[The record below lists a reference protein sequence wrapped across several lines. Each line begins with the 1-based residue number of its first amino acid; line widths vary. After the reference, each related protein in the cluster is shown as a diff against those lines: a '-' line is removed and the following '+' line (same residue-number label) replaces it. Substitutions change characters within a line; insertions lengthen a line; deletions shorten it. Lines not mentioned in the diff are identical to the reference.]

1 MNTQIE
7 KEKRKKVIHFPVS
20 KEWEKELVFNSQG
33 NVANTI
39 DNYCIILKNHEEFV
53 GKIKLN
59 ELSNSE
65 EFEGKT
71 ISQLDYDNIQRII
84 EKEYGIYNE
93 KKLASA
99 IRSVAAE
106 NKYHPIKKYLE
117 TLKWDGIK
125 RADTAFADYFGAE
138 PSDYNSMCLRL
149 VLFGAIERVFNPGCK
164 FDNMVILKGAQGLG
178 KSTFF
183 RIMCNNNPEWYQ
195 EDLKDL
201 EKPFEYTNR

>member
-1 MNTQIE
+1 MNTQLQE
-7 KEKRKKVIHFPVS
+7 KKKLIRFPA
-20 KEWEKELVFNSQG
+20 KKDWEKELLLNSQG
-33 NVANTI
+33 NVANII
-39 DNYCIILKNHEEFV
+39 DNYCIILKNHEDFV

-65 EFEGKT
+65 EFDGK
-71 ISQLDYDNIQRII
+71 IMQQINYDYIQRII

-93 KKLASA
+93 KKVASA

-106 NKYHPIKKYLE
+106 NKYHPIKEYLNS
-117 TLKWDGIK
+117 LKWDGIK

-138 PSDYNSMCLRL
+138 PSDYHAMCIRL
-149 VLFGAIERVFNPGCK
+149 ILFAAIERVFNPGCK

-183 RIMCNNNPEWYQ
+183 RIMCDDNIEWYQ